1 MPEYAY
7 KAIGRDGVEIMG
19 QEQAES
25 LEALTLVLRKK
36 QLSLLHAKTKKSRA
50 IGLSV
55 TLPFISELSPLVNSG
70 IPLERALQIV
80 AEDSRE
86 ARVPELAEQLRKTL
100 KRGESFSEALTQ
112 AGRFDSL
119 FIALVK
125 VGEASGELPKV
136 LGILE
141 NHYQEARKI
150 RGELIASLTYPAILA
165 IVSIASVIG
174 LALFVVPVFKDI
186 FADSPEIVLPLGTRI
201 LFALSDFA
209 LRYGWVVLAGLIVA
223 ATGVT
228 LLVQRNAAVKRAW
241 HALQLRLPLT
251 GDLQAKF
258 AAFKL
263 AKALSIMLTGGLP
276 LARAVEISRPLLTN
290 LIQREGLESCL
301 TGLRKGEPIPQAVN
315 RIPALPV
322 QFHRYIKLGNETG
335 NLGPNLG
342 RVADVLQED
351 FRNRLKSLVSVLD
364 PLIIVT
370 MGGVVGF
377 MVISI
382 LVAVFSLSDVH

>member
-25 LEALTLVLRKK
+25 LEALTLSLRKK
-36 QLSLLHAKTKKSRA
+36 QLALLEAKTKKSRA

-136 LGILE
+136 LAILE

-201 LFALSDFA
+201 LFALSDFVIS
-209 LRYGWVVLAGLIVA
+209 YGWIVLIGLALA
-223 ATGVT
+223 AIGGTI
-228 LLVQRNAAVKRAW
+228 LVQRNEAVNRAW
-241 HALQLRLPLT
+241 HTLQLRLPLL
-251 GDLQAKF
+251 GELQAKF

-276 LARAVEISRPLLTN
+276 LAKAVEISRPLLTN

-342 RVADVLQED
+342 RVADILQED
-351 FRNRLKSLVSVLD
+351 FRNRLKSLVSILD

>member
-7 KAIGRDGVEIMG
+7 KAIGRDGVEILG

-25 LEALTLVLRKK
+25 LEALTLILRRK

-136 LGILE
+136 LAILE

-150 RGELIASLTYPAILA
+150 RGELVASLTYPAILA

-201 LFALSDFA
+201 LFALSDFT
-209 LRYGWVVLAGLIVA
+209 LRYGWIVLAGLIVA

-241 HALQLRLPLT
+241 HALQLWLPLT
-251 GDLQAKF
+251 GELQAKF

-276 LARAVEISRPLLTN
+276 LASAVEISRPLLTN

-351 FRNRLKSLVSVLD
+351 FRNRLKSLVSILD
-364 PLIIVT
+364 PLIIVS